1 MLELRVTM
9 KAIDWRLCLVAD
21 MAAAGKRD
29 LVAIVQEAA
38 AAGATI
44 IQLRGKNC
52 KTREFLAL
60 AVRIASFLKPKGIP
74 LIVND
79 RADIALACEA
89 DGLHLGQQ
97 DIPLVFARKIL
108 GQNRLIGISVN
119 TIEEAQTAEKEGA
132 DYVGV
137 GPVYFT
143 SSKDKLPTI
152 LGLEG
157 LRSVRDKVH
166 IPILAIGGLTAENA
180 RAVISAGADGIA
192 VISAIMGEDDISEAT
207 KSLLSVLS

>member
-21 MAAAGKRD
+21 MEAAGKRD
-29 LVAIVQEAA
+29 LVAIIQESVE
-38 AAGATI
+38 AGATM

-52 KTREFLAL
+52 TTQEFLDL
-60 AVRIASFLKPKGIP
+60 AVRISGFLNPKGIP

-157 LRSVRDKVH
+157 LRSVRENVH